1 MNCRPLNESASC
13 AAPAVAGGET
23 HCKSLPTATAAVVS
37 PPPAPAKVKRHV
49 TSLNDGKGPPLT
61 RTTLPPARGPHAG
74 AVAES
79 VGGVYAVNVRS
90 LADG

>member
-23 HCKSLPTATAAVVS
+23 PASRCPRQRLRGL

-49 TSLNDGKGPPLT
+49 TSLNDGKGPPPT
-61 RTTLPPARGPHAG
+61 RTTLPPARGHAG